1 MQAFRNANNLRPWR
15 SGRLNNFHVT
25 WHSNAIPY
33 HTTQRQQIK
42 EQLPDHNSSKIETTL
57 PPWKHP
63 VYTAEQIE
71 RVQVA
76 HRNAQT
82 WSDYVALS
90 MVRTM
95 RFCFDRITGYKHGKN
110 WKGEEYRMS
119 EKQYLIR
126 NIFLETIAG
135 VPGIVAGMMR
145 HLYSLRAM
153 RRDHGWMETL
163 LEESVNERMHLLTFL
178 KMAEPGWFMRTMVM
192 GAQGIFSTA
201 YTLCYAISPKT
212 CHRFVG
218 YLEEEA
224 IITYTRQIEDLDRG
238 KLPLWSR
245 SKAPEL
251 AIKYWNMPEGQQ
263 SVRDLLLY
271 IRADEAKHREV
282 NHTFG
287 KYLPLVRHV
296 TEMY

>member
-1 MQAFRNANNLRPWR
+1 M
-15 SGRLNNFHVT
+15 T
-25 WHSNAIPY
+25 
-33 HTTQRQQIK
+33 
-42 EQLPDHNSSKIETTL
+42 
-57 PPWKHP
+57 
-63 VYTAEQIE
+63 E
-71 RVQVA
+71 R
-76 HRNAQT
+76 
-82 WSDYVALS
+82 
-90 MVRTM
+90 
-95 RFCFDRITGYKHGKN
+95 
-110 WKGEEYRMS
+110 
-119 EKQYLIR
+119 QYLIR

-192 GAQGIFSTA
+192 GAQGIFFTA
-201 YTLCYAISPKT
+201 YTLCYTISPRT

-238 KLPLWSR
+238 KLPLWAR
-245 SKAPEL
+245 SKAPDL
-251 AIKYWNMPEGQQ
+251 AIKYWDMPEGHQ
-263 SVRDLLLY
+263 SIRDLLLY

-287 KYLPLVRHV
+287 KGTPGHSFVLAENANSLVQA
-296 TEMY
+296 T